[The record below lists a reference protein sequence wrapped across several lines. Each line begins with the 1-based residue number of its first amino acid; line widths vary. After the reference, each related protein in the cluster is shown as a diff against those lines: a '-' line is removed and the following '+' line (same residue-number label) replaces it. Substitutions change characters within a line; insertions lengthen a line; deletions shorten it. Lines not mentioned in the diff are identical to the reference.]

1 MIFPL
6 HSLKKMKATPGEH
19 EAKFRIEIAKDDDAN
34 CLATC
39 QLYDADDATFKQL
52 RSDIID
58 ALDKFLVSRFV
69 KTLEDPILDAAK
81 AFSHRHWP
89 TSQAALQ
96 GMHNDAIKLLYSH
109 YGHFFEADETEA
121 DVLEQWEAMKIEIG
135 TSEGLMSLSFHEL
148 WARMLIQFSDQY
160 ALVLRLVVITLLI
173 PVDTSECERIFSLMN
188 DIKTP
193 ERSSM
198 GQQNLKN
205 LMLWHALAVKQVDGK
220 FKPMDCKDVP
230 VMEIL
235 KEFRAMAGPKG
246 RKAHR
251 AAPKVS
257 YEYEKH
263 CDR

>member
-1 MIFPL
+1 MLSLQTDQEL
-6 HSLKKMKATPGEH
+6 HRARDRLCDWSHAIG
-19 EAKFRIEIAKDDDAN
+19 
-34 CLATC
+34 
-39 QLYDADDATFKQL
+39 
-52 RSDIID
+52 S
-58 ALDKFLVSRFV
+58 SR
-69 KTLEDPILDAAK
+69 A
-81 AFSHRHWP
+81 
-89 TSQAALQ
+89 
-96 GMHNDAIKLLYSH
+96 Y